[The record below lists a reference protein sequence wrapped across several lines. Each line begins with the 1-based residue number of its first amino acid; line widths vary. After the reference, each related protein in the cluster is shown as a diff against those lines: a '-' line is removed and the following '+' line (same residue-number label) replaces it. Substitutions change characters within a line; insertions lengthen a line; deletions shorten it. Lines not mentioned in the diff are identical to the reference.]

1 MIELKFKSDFN
12 KIKNVF
18 VGKLLSK
25 KEINEKN
32 DLYNKNESFL
42 VQAEYNRKKNEYNCH
57 SEFGNF
63 KIFSDNENLYGDVFI
78 FFPTKKYSL
87 RVIRRSSN
95 HNTILFTEKCDQ
107 LCVMCSQPPKNIES
121 KWLFP
126 LYQKAIE
133 LSDPKKTIG
142 ISGGEPT
149 LYKKELFSILLNVY
163 DKRKDLSFH
172 ILSNGQHF
180 DNNDFEIL
188 DEINNKLNILWGI
201 PLYAD
206 NFDLHDKIVKKKAFD
221 ILLKNLFILAET
233 SSKIELRTVLMM
245 SNYQNLPFLAKF
257 ISKNLNF
264 VNVWAIM
271 SLEQIGYA
279 KVTKDEIFVDH
290 SSFLKPLIDTLD
302 LTILN
307 GINTSLYNFPLCTIP
322 EYYHQYCAN
331 SISDWKRK
339 YLDICSSCS
348 KKNICTGFFEW
359 YNKDWKFNNL
369 KAFK

>member
-1 MIELKFKSDFN
+1 M
-12 KIKNVF
+12 
-18 VGKLLSK
+18 
-25 KEINEKN
+25 
-32 DLYNKNESFL
+32 
-42 VQAEYNRKKNEYNCH
+42 A
-57 SEFGNF
+57 
-63 KIFSDNENLYGDVFI
+63 
-78 FFPTKKYSL
+78 
-87 RVIRRSSN
+87 
-95 HNTILFTEKCDQ
+95 
-107 LCVMCSQPPKNIES
+107 
-121 KWLFP
+121 FP

-245 SNYQNLPFLAKF
+245 SNYQNLRF
-257 ISKNLNF
+257 
-264 VNVWAIM
+264 
-271 SLEQIGYA
+271 
-279 KVTKDEIFVDH
+279 
-290 SSFLKPLIDTLD
+290 
-302 LTILN
+302 
-307 GINTSLYNFPLCTIP
+307 
-322 EYYHQYCAN
+322 
-331 SISDWKRK
+331 
-339 YLDICSSCS
+339 
-348 KKNICTGFFEW
+348 
-359 YNKDWKFNNL
+359 
-369 KAFK
+369 